1 MKNSGDYFISSG
13 RLGKMFTLRQTQ
25 TVYSFNG
32 SMYQKD
38 VFIQTL
44 SNDYEKAL
52 EKATAICGKSG
63 FGIEVNTVE
72 DIADRTAKDYGTMPN
87 GKYVNLPFEEVDVS
101 YLAWWYSNYV
111 NVRSYAKTIERLE
124 PYLVDAGEL
133 VKRAGEY
140 FTKEDLHLAQ
150 KQKEA
155 EQRKAE
161 ILTARKAQ
169 KYYGKPYDLVEA
181 TVVCQNV
188 TSFNGHYGVCHVYT
202 FTDGAHTF
210 VYMGS
215 YIDIERGEY
224 FGVVEGE
231 EYTIAAKVKA
241 HKNYNDLKQTLVY
254 KPSLK

>member
-1 MKNSGDYFISSG
+1 MKQSGDYFISSG

-25 TVYSFNG
+25 TVYGFNG

-52 EKATAICGKSG
+52 EKATAICGKKG

-72 DIADRTAKDYGTMPN
+72 DIAERTAKDYGTMPN
-87 GKYVNLPFEEVDVS
+87 GKYVNLPFEEVEIS
-101 YLAWWYSNYV
+101 YLTWYYSNYV

-124 PYLVDAGEL
+124 PFLVDAGEL
-133 VKRAGEY
+133 VKRGEEYWTKKDLAGE
-140 FTKEDLHLAQ
+140 Q
-150 KQKEA
+150 RQKEY
-155 EQRKAE
+155 EQRKADRLE
-161 ILTARKAQ
+161 TRKAQ
-169 KYYGKPYDLVEA
+169 KYYGQPYDLLEA

-188 TSFNGHYGVCHVYT
+188 TSFKGYYGVCHVYT

-215 YIDIERGEY
+215 FIEFERGDSY
-224 FGVVEGE
+224 GVVKGE
-231 EYTIAAKVKA
+231 EYTIATKVKE
-241 HKNYNDLKQTLVY
+241 HKEYNELKQTLIY
-254 KPSLK
+254 KPKLK